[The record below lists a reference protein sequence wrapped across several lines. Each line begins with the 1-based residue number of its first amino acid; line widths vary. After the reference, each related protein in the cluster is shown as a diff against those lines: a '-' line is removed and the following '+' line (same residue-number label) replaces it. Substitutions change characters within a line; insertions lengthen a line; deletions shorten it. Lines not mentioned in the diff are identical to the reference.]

1 MDWIY
6 VYFIGGFVAVA
17 VVSAFDDKQNIKTY
31 GDLLCVLSAKAIV
44 FALSWFALLMFAL
57 SKMHDAGFFDKEVF
71 WRK

>member
-1 MDWIY
+1 MDWLY

-17 VVSAFDDKQNIKTY
+17 VIATFGDRPNVRTY
-31 GDLLCVLSAKAIV
+31 ADLLLELCATAIV

-57 SKMHDAGFFDKEVF
+57 SKMHDAGFFSKEVF